1 MKQQDELIFKLI
13 FSKEKD
19 FIILVSDYIGD
30 IYRYDYFIKE
40 IKDILKKSKVMVV
53 KENIEVSLHEV
64 KWKLKVK
71 K

>member
-64 KWKLKVK
+64 KWKIKVK

>member
-1 MKQQDELIFKLI
+1 MNQNDLIFKLI

-19 FIILVSDYIGD
+19 FIILVSDYITN
-30 IYRYDYFIKE
+30 IYKYDSFIKE
-40 IKDILKKSKVMVV
+40 IKEILKKSEVSIV
-53 KENIEVSLHEV
+53 KESIEVSLNEV